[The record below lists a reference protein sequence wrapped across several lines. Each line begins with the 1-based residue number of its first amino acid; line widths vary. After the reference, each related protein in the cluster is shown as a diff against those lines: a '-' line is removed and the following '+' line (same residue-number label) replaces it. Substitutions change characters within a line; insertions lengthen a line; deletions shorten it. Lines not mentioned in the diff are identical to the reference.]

1 MLMST
6 VKHLRKTVT
15 QLIYGNS
22 LLPQEFTIGLSDPQ
36 TEVSVWLHGMG
47 APRDITQRH
56 STASSSPFLI
66 AIAFEKGD
74 EPSRKDLKRLFA
86 AFCERS
92 GRKRT
97 LGKIGLSLAETI
109 PPVSLPESRLLFF
122 EPRSSAN
129 YCLPAFRLGA
139 HYLRQAYQLRRIVNT
154 SDIAMS
160 FLERRAAIVTFIR
173 PHPISL
179 VSVADAYGGNI
190 FTMNIMG
197 DLGQDFFGFGLR
209 ESRTAA
215 HIVERAGRLALST
228 VPLPQSRFVFELAAN
243 HLKQSIDWTTL
254 QFATKKSRTFNLP
267 VPEFAARV
275 KEMEVK
281 DVRKI
286 GSHNFFVARIVD
298 DEIFSQTQIVCA
310 IHGFYQAWR
319 MKGRKD
325 DLAASVRQHR
335 LNKRGPLAP

>member
-1 MLMST
+1 MLRST
-6 VKHLRKTVT
+6 VKHLRKTVNR
-15 QLIYGNS
+15 LVFGNS

-56 STASSSPFLI
+56 STASSSPFVI
-66 AIAFEKGD
+66 AIAFDKGD
-74 EPSRKDLKRLFA
+74 EPSEKDLKRLFA
-86 AFCERS
+86 TFCERS
-92 GRKRT
+92 GRKRA
-97 LGKIGLSLAETI
+97 LGKIGLRLAGTI
-109 PPVSLPESRLLFF
+109 SPVSLPESRLLFF

-139 HYLRQAYQLRRIVNT
+139 HYLRQEYQLRRIVNT

-197 DLGQDFFGFGLR
+197 DLGHDFFGFGLR

-215 HIVERAGRLALST
+215 HIVERAGCLALST

-243 HLKQSIDWTTL
+243 HLKQSIDWSTL
-254 QFATKKSRTFNLP
+254 QFATKKSRTFNFP
-267 VPEFAARV
+267 VPDFAARV
-275 KEMEVK
+275 REMEVK
-281 DVRKI
+281 DIRRL

-298 DEIFSQTQIVCA
+298 DETFFQTEIVCA
-310 IHGFYQAWR
+310 IHGFYQGWR
-319 MKGRKD
+319 MKGRKE
-325 DLAASVRQHR
+325 DLAASVLQHR
-335 LNKRGPLAP
+335 LNKRGSLTT

>member
-1 MLMST
+1 
-6 VKHLRKTVT
+6 
-15 QLIYGNS
+15 
-22 LLPQEFTIGLSDPQ
+22 
-36 TEVSVWLHGMG
+36 VWLDGMG

-56 STASSSPFLI
+56 STASSSPFVI

-74 EPSRKDLKRLFA
+74 EPSAKDLKRLFA
-86 AFCERS
+86 TFCERS
-92 GRKRT
+92 GEKRR
-97 LGKIGLSLAETI
+97 LGKIGLRLAKTI

-139 HYLRQAYQLRRIVNT
+139 HYLRQAYQLRRMVST
-154 SDIAMS
+154 PDITMS

-179 VSVADAYGGNI
+179 VSVADSYGGNI

-197 DLGQDFFGFGLR
+197 NLGHGFFGFALR
-209 ESRTAA
+209 DTRAAA
-215 HIVERAGRLALST
+215 HIVERAGCLALST
-228 VPLPQSRFVFELAAN
+228 VPLPQSRYVFELAAN

-254 QFATKKSRTFNLP
+254 QFATKKSRTLHLP
-267 VPEFAARV
+267 VPDFAARV
-275 KEMEVK
+275 REMEVK
-281 DVRKI
+281 DIRRI

-298 DEIFSQTQIVCA
+298 DETFSQSQIVCA

-319 MKGRKD
+319 MKGRKE
-325 DLAASVRQHR
+325 DLAASVLQHR
-335 LNKRGPLAP
+335 LNKRGPLTP